1 MSNRNK
7 YTRNLFKNKMCIILY
22 MSEFKCII
30 CKYKTDNSS
39 NFNRHNLT
47 EKHVKN
53 INNTFQCVSCKFA
66 TDKQVNY
73 KRHLLT
79 QKHLKLNPIQ
89 NNNLENNLIIQIEK
103 HNEKIDEKIDKRT
116 QELLNEIN
124 KLKEANEKL
133 KEANDKNTNKIVK
146 EARNI
151 KSSILTMLNTHFKD
165 TPSIEYIEQKPFFIE
180 LEKEYNAKIND
191 GTDKLF
197 IRIFSDYNKKK
208 LVKTLSD
215 LILKFVK
222 KDQQKF
228 QAVFNIDSAR
238 SNFATKI
245 DDFWL
250 NDKKGLQLRKFTVD
264 KVVSF
269 MIDVLEVFRLQLVE
283 IRKENIKNPTSERND
298 YLMENQT
305 LLLEVVSFLTNS
317 NTHTKI
323 ITQLSPNLRCDEQL
337 LLLK

>member
-1 MSNRNK
+1 MSQ
-7 YTRNLFKNKMCIILY
+7 
-22 MSEFKCII
+22 FKCVI
-30 CKYKTDNSS
+30 CKYKTDNIS

-47 EKHVKN
+47 EKHIRN
-53 INNTFQCVSCKFA
+53 MNNTFQCINCKFT

-79 QKHLKLNPIQ
+79 KKHVKLNPTPIQ
-89 NNNLENNLIIQIEK
+89 NNNLEKNLIMEIEK

-151 KSSILTMLNTHFKD
+151 KCSILTMLNTHFKD
-165 TPSIEYIEQKPFFIE
+165 TPSIEYIEQKPFFTA
-180 LEKEYNAKIND
+180 LEEEYKAKIND

-197 IRIFSDYNKKK
+197 MRIFSDYNKKK

-222 KDQQKF
+222 KDNQKF
-228 QAVFNIDSAR
+228 QSVFNIDCAR
-238 SNFATKI
+238 FNFATKI

-250 NDKKGLQLRKFTVD
+250 NDKKGIQLRKFTVD
-264 KVVSF
+264 KVISF
-269 MIDVLEVFRLQLVE
+269 MIDVLEVFRVQLVE
-283 IRKENIKNPTSERND
+283 TRNENLKKPTND
-298 YLMENQT
+298 KSDYIMENQK
-305 LLLEVVSFLTNS
+305 LLFEVVSFLTNS